1 MYLYLNISISF
12 KRQYITILSDG
23 SEDEDVE
30 RGAQNLSASPS
41 ENDAKQHT
49 NIRSFYEFSKFVSCR
64 SIT

>member
-23 SEDEDVE
+23 SEDEDEE

-49 NIRSFYEFSKFVSCR
+49 NIDRKSVV
-64 SIT
+64 